1 MNSIIKPIIFDLK
14 DLEKKAKNGDKLAC
28 YILGRSYD
36 SQENGA
42 EQSFEKA
49 MYWYEKGK
57 ELGDPRCAY
66 GVGACYYFGDGVEQ
80 NKEKAKSIH
89 IDAYKPLLKLI
100 EEEKQNLRKQSFSK
114 FCLGAYY
121 YFGFGNIERDEKK
134 AFELIHDCAMQG
146 HLPAIYDLGANF
158 YYNGVG
164 TEKNL
169 RLSEYYLKMAV
180 DAGLPRAKAKF
191 EEYKSI
197 YDNEIEK

>member
-1 MNSIIKPIIFDLK
+1 MTFDLK
-14 DLEKKAKNGDKLAC
+14 DLEGKAKNGDKLAC

-36 SQENGA
+36 SEENEA

-80 NKEKAKSIH
+80 DKEKAKKIH
-89 IDAYKPLLKLI
+89 VEAYKPLLEFI
-100 EEEKQNLRKQSFSK
+100 DEEEQNPRRQAFSK

-121 YFGFGNIERDEKK
+121 YFGFGNIERDEKR
-134 AFELIHDCAMQG
+134 AFELIHDCAVQG

-169 RLSEYYLKMAV
+169 KLSEYYLKMALE
-180 DAGLPRAKAKF
+180 AGLPRAKAKF
-191 EEYKSI
+191 KQYKADYESG
-197 YDNEIEK
+197 IEK

>member
-1 MNSIIKPIIFDLK
+1 MDNSIKPMTFDLK
-14 DLEKKAKNGDKLAC
+14 DLEGKAKNGDKLAC

-36 SQENGA
+36 SEENGA
-42 EQSFEKA
+42 EQSYEKA

-57 ELGDPRCAY
+57 ELGDPCCTY

-80 NKEKAKSIH
+80 DKEIH
-89 IDAYKPLLKLI
+89 INAYKPLLELI
-100 EEEKQNLRKQSFSK
+100 EKEKENPRKQSFSK

-121 YFGFGNIERDEKK
+121 YFGFGDIERDEKK
-134 AFELIHDCAMQG
+134 AFELIHACAMQG

-180 DAGLPRAKAKF
+180 DAGLQRAKVKF
-191 EEYKSI
+191 EQYKDTYES
-197 YDNEIEK
+197 EIEK